1 MMDSITVGAKIKM
14 TEAVTGDYPVGS
26 TATII
31 YIDDMDNVFIEW
43 SDGKLSS
50 FSDKQVIHGF
60 EKITPKYSAPIQE
73 HIERISYF
81 EDIMDRIQAM
91 DSTSPERRKL
101 LGELSAYYSSDAWKR
116 DFAADEAGLLPKDLK
131 RGVLS
136 EDGIYN
142 LLEESSTD

>member
-26 TATII
+26 TATIL
-31 YIDDMDNVFIEW
+31 YIDENDNVFIEW

-50 FSDKQVIHGF
+50 FSDQQVTHGF

-73 HIERISYF
+73 HIERITHY
-81 EDIMDRIQAM
+81 EKIMDRVQVM
-91 DSTSPERRKL
+91 DSNAPERKEL
-101 LGELSAYYSSDAWKR
+101 LGELSSYYSSDAWKR

-131 RGVLS
+131 RGILS

-142 LLEESSTD
+142 LLDE

>member
-1 MMDSITVGAKIKM
+1 MMDSITVGAKIRM
-14 TEAVTGDYPVGS
+14 TEAVISDYPVGS

-31 YIDDMDNVFIEW
+31 YIDEMDNVFIEW
-43 SDGKLSS
+43 TDGKLSS
-50 FSDKQVIHGF
+50 FSDKQVLLGF

-73 HIERISYF
+73 HIERITYF
-81 EDIMDRIQAM
+81 EDIMERVQAM
-91 DSTSPERRKL
+91 DSSSPEREKL
-101 LGELSAYYSSDAWKR
+101 IGELSDYYNSDEWKR

-142 LLEESSTD
+142 LLEE